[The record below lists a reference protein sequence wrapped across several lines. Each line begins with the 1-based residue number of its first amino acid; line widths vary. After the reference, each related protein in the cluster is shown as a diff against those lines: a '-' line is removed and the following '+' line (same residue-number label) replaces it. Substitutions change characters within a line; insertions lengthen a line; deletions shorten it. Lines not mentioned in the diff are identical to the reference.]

1 MITAKVVGDV
11 LRLESTEIQL
21 MGLTIFNGKGSILIH
36 YTTKEDADNI
46 IEALQNYKKTLKK
59 ERRTENDNNR

>member
-46 IEALQNYKKTLKK
+46 IEALQK